1 LLLNISSAVIPN
13 EGQSLKKRLR
23 NRLPHILTSN
33 GSPGVYNSFDIVGE
47 IAVIKL
53 IESSTENASIAANE
67 IMIRHKNVKTVLA
80 QSSSIG
86 GEYRI
91 RNLIHLAGE
100 NKTHTLHKESG
111 CIFAVDLKTCYFSP
125 RLSGERRRIAQL
137 IKPNEV
143 IVNMFA
149 GVGCFSIIIA
159 KKVDT
164 ARVFS
169 IDINPIAVQYLEE
182 NVRIN
187 RVYGKVLPLE
197 GDSKAIIQNNLQGVA
212 DRVIMPLPEKA
223 LEYLPSAISAL
234 KPTGGWIHYHCFE
247 HAAKNE
253 DPIKNAKLKLI
264 PQLSR
269 LNVAF
274 EINLIRLIRKVGPNW
289 HQIVADINIKGFDKF

>member
-23 NRLPHILTSN
+23 NRLPYILTSN

-53 IESSTENASIAANE
+53 IDSSTENASIVANE
-67 IMIRHKNVKTVLA
+67 IMSRHKNVKTVLA
-80 QSSSIG
+80 QSSSISG
-86 GEYRI
+86 DYRI
-91 RNLIHLAGE
+91 RNLLHLAGE
-100 NKTHTLHKESG
+100 NKTHTLYKESG

-159 KKVDT
+159 KKVNS

-169 IDINPIAVQYLEE
+169 IDINPTAVQYMKE

-234 KPTGGWIHYHCFE
+234 KPKGGWIHYHCFE
-247 HAAKNE
+247 HAEKNE
-253 DPIKNAKLKLI
+253 DPIKNAALKLI

-269 LNVAF
+269 SNVDF